1 MEDIEEL
8 EELEE
13 LEYLEECF
21 AEIDE
26 DVSDEEYI
34 EELEDLLAQGLMLSN
49 SEYDYAYSRGL
60 DTSNI
65 MYFSDLD
72 SWGCNNI

>member
-1 MEDIEEL
+1 MEDIQEM
-8 EELEE
+8 EE

-26 DVSDEEYI
+26 DVTDEEYI
-34 EELEDLLAQGLMLSN
+34 EELENLLSQGLMISN

-65 MYFSDLD
+65 MYFSDID
-72 SWGCNNI
+72 SWGWNR